1 MKNFRHSTAAIIAV
15 VMISSLATAQS
26 ADIKRSKYIASGITS
41 NSESRSITI
50 ENNSEESYSVEEELE
65 KNPEAVEKVNLE
77 TAYVSLTSGTL
88 NVRKAPSTESE
99 ITGELN
105 ACSEITVLGSSEGW
119 CEVSYD
125 GGKTGY
131 VSAASLTLDKASAE
145 YNAMNFD
152 NYKKAIVATMGDALR
167 VRSEANTESS
177 VITDLENGT
186 QVVALWSEGNFI
198 RVAYGDNYDEG
209 YVINTA
215 IELTGEWLP
224 KTTVSNRQ
232 EAVAK
237 EKAEAEAAA
246 QREREA
252 AQRAAAQSAS
262 SSSSSSTKKAKSK
275 NLNTDNYTPAAS
287 SSKGQAIVNTA
298 MQYLG
303 VPYVWGGTSP
313 SGFDCSGLVQYVC
326 RKNGISI
333 NRVAADQISCGTR
346 VSKSNLEPGDLVFFG
361 PGSIHHVGIYIG
373 NGQMIHAPQTGDV
386 VKISS
391 INSAYYTAQYAG
403 ATRVY

>member
-1 MKNFRHSTAAIIAV
+1 MKNFKHSTAAIIAV
-15 VMISSLATAQS
+15 VMISSLAAAQS

-41 NSESRSITI
+41 NAESRSITI
-50 ENNSEESYSVEEELE
+50 ENNTSDYSIEDELE
-65 KNPEAVEKVNLE
+65 KNPEAAEKINLE

-88 NVRKAPSTESE
+88 NVRNAPSTEAE
-99 ITGELN
+99 IIGELN
-105 ACSEITVLGSSEGW
+105 ACAEVAVLSGSEGW
-119 CEVSYD
+119 CEISYD

-131 VSAASLTLDKASAE
+131 VTEASLTLNKESAE

-152 NYKKAIVATMGDALR
+152 NYKKAVVATSGDALR

-177 VITDLENGT
+177 VITELENGT
-186 QVVALWSEGNFI
+186 QVIALWSEDNFI
-198 RVAYGDNYDEG
+198 RIAYGDNYDEG

-215 IELTGEWLP
+215 LELTGEWLP
-224 KTTVSNRQ
+224 KTTVSSKQ

-246 QREREA
+246 A
-252 AQRAAAQSAS
+252 AQRAASAS
-262 SSSSSSTKKAKSK
+262 ASKAKSK
-275 NLNTDNYTPAAS
+275 NLYTDNYTPAAS

-326 RKNGISI
+326 RKNGISVS
-333 NRVAADQISCGTR
+333 RVAADQIRCGTR
-346 VSKSNLEPGDLVFFG
+346 ISKSNLEPGDLVFFG

-373 NGQMIHAPQTGDV
+373 NGKMIHAPQTGDV
-386 VKISS
+386 VKITS

-403 ATRVY
+403 AARVY